1 MRHHRPELAQAVIGP
16 RSNID
21 KGLACLSSGMARL
34 LLLFALLFAL
44 PAHAADGLYLGGGI
58 GVATFKDNLDT
69 GGSFDANDAAYR
81 VFAGWR
87 FDLVPIIDVAVEA
100 AYTDFGKPSQNV
112 APSGDARFKLHGPSV
127 AGLLIFPLGPLDL
140 YGKAGMLD
148 AKLER
153 NVGGTTTSS
162 SGTSGFYGAGIGF
175 YLWKVGIR
183 AEYERY
189 QVKDVDRVQMLSVNA
204 LFQF

>member
-1 MRHHRPELAQAVIGP
+1 
-16 RSNID
+16 
-21 KGLACLSSGMARL
+21 MARFL
-34 LLLFALLFAL
+34 LLLALLIAL
-44 PAHAADGLYLGGGI
+44 PAHAADGPYVGGGI

-69 GGSFDANDAAYR
+69 GGTFDADDAAYR

-87 FDLVPIIDVAVEA
+87 FDLIPLIDVAVEA
-100 AYTDFGKPSQNV
+100 AYTDFGRPSQNV
-112 APSGDARFKLHGPSV
+112 PPSGDARLKLQGASA

-140 YGKAGMLD
+140 YGKAGVIESR
-148 AKLER
+148 LER
-153 NVGGTTTSS
+153 TVGGATAKS

-175 YLWKVGIR
+175 YVWKLGIR

-189 QVKDVDRVQMLSVNA
+189 QIKDVDRVHVLSVNA

>member
-1 MRHHRPELAQAVIGP
+1 MSLKWIAIAGLLMVSLAAQ
-16 RSNID
+16 
-21 KGLACLSSGMARL
+21 
-34 LLLFALLFAL
+34 
-44 PAHAADGLYLGGGI
+44 AADGPYLGGGI
-58 GVATFKDNLDT
+58 GKATFRDNLDT
-69 GGSFDANDAAYR
+69 GGTFDTDDATYR

-87 FDLVPIIDVAVEA
+87 FDLIPLIDVAVEA

-112 APSGDARFKLHGPSV
+112 PPSGDARFRLHGASV

-140 YGKAGMLD
+140 YGKAGMIESR
-148 AKLER
+148 LER
-153 NVGGTTTSS
+153 TVAGTSATS

-175 YLWKVGIR
+175 YLWKIGIR